1 MFQQN
6 KTSIIKDVT
15 LTLPG
20 SNLTFFFTVDS
31 SLVCIGC
38 VLIQLNPNGKL
49 DTFFPEIPELLLL
62 LNKNAV
68 LPTVKKSET

>member
-1 MFQQN
+1 MFQQIR
-6 KTSIIKDVT
+6 TSVIKDVT
-15 LTLPG
+15 PTLPS
-20 SNLTFFFTVDS
+20 SNLPFFFTVDS

-38 VLIQLNPNGKL
+38 FLIQLNSNGKL

-68 LPTVKKSET
+68 LHTVK